1 MKRKYTTNIINN
13 INSIN
18 PKIWG
23 KAGWIFLF
31 SIALTYEF
39 KNKDFYKI
47 FFISIENILPCN
59 SCRKNY
65 KKHIN
70 DLNDTVFNNKENLL
84 NWLLNIKN
92 EIAIENK
99 QPIITLDDML
109 NEIYNNNKKTID
121 NEIIDNE
128 IIDNEKIDN
137 EIIDNENIIVKN
149 IIVKKNKINK
159 FVNVKKIIFF
169 VVIVFII
176 FLFFKVFH

>member
-18 PKIWG
+18 PQLWG

-31 SIALTYEF
+31 SIALTYEL
-39 KNKDFYKI
+39 KNKDIYKN
-47 FFISIENILPCN
+47 FFISIEDILPCN

-65 KKHIN
+65 KKNIN
-70 DLNDTVFNNKENLL
+70 DLNNTVFNSKENLL

-92 EIAIENK
+92 EISIQNK

-121 NEIIDNE
+121 NET
-128 IIDNEKIDN
+128 IDN
-137 EIIDNENIIVKN
+137 EIIDNENIIVNKIIDNEN

-159 FVNVKKIIFF
+159 FVNVKKIIVF

-176 FLFFKVFH
+176 FLFFKVFR

>member
-39 KNKDFYKI
+39 KNKESYKN

-92 EIAIENK
+92 EISIENK

-109 NEIYNNNKKTID
+109 NEIYNNNKIN
-121 NEIIDNE
+121 NEIIDNNNK
-128 IIDNEKIDN
+128 II
-137 EIIDNENIIVKN
+137 
-149 IIVKKNKINK
+149 KKDKINK
-159 FVNVKKIIFF
+159 IVNVKKIILF

-176 FLFFKVFH
+176 FMFFKLFH

>member
-39 KNKDFYKI
+39 KNKESYKN

-92 EIAIENK
+92 EISIENK

-109 NEIYNNNKKTID
+109 NEIYNNNKIN
-121 NEIIDNE
+121 NEIIDNKKINDE
-128 IIDNEKIDN
+128 IIDNNNKI
-137 EIIDNENIIVKN
+137 I
-149 IIVKKNKINK
+149 KKDKINK
-159 FVNVKKIIFF
+159 IVNVKKIILF

-176 FLFFKVFH
+176 FMFFKLFH

>member
-128 IIDNEKIDN
+128 IIDNE
-137 EIIDNENIIVKN
+137 NIIVKN

>member
-121 NEIIDNE
+121 NET
-128 IIDNEKIDN
+128 IDN
-137 EIIDNENIIVKN
+137 EIIDNENIIVNKIIDNEN

-159 FVNVKKIIFF
+159 FVNVKKIIVF

>member
-121 NEIIDNE
+121 NE
-128 IIDNEKIDN
+128 KIDN
-137 EIIDNENIIVKN
+137 EIIDNENIIVNKIIDNEN